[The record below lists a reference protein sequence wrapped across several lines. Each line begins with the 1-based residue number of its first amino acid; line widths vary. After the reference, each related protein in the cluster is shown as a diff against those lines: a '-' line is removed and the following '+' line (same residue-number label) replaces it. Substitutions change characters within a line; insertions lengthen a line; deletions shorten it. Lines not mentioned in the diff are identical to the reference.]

1 MLAYCD
7 RGVGMATNKV
17 QTGIR
22 FEPKLLYKIAYVAKQ
37 NKRSLNAQLEFLAQ
51 ECVRDFEKEHGDI
64 PIDENEMYK
73 K

>member
-1 MLAYCD
+1 
-7 RGVGMATNKV
+7 MATNKV

-22 FEPKLLYKIAYVAKQ
+22 FEPELLYKIAYVAKQ

-51 ECVRDFEKEHGDI
+51 ECVREFEQAHGAI
-64 PIDENEMYK
+64 PVDENEIYK